1 MSQILIKYSLVTA
14 TPMSLAKGELAY
26 SQFSGNLYIGNDL
39 NIPQL
44 IGGADLV
51 AKFGTI
57 DALVSVIR
65 SELTTAQTDIQTLIN
80 SVLGM
85 GGVVERLGGLETARD
100 DHESRITDN
109 TGRINGVESAY
120 LAADAVLG
128 GRIDGVS
135 AEIANLQTQ
144 VGTGLTARV
153 DDLEASQ
160 LVQDGLI
167 ATVIAE
173 SAAATALLNGGKPTF
188 SDLTVTGKL
197 IVNGG
202 VTTIESTVVTI
213 KDPVISLGD
222 DTASFNDGMDRGVE
236 FKHFDSNAGA
246 IKTGFFG
253 MDGVDKKFRFI
264 PDAEMNS
271 GDNVYTGDTGIIVGN
286 IEGTATKLAAEFEF
300 KVSGDVVGLVNVD
313 GGSNVNMSVAVTG
326 YSDAIADGLVRRDG
340 AGGAGF
346 TSIATSQMS
355 VMGGGADFGGAALQN
370 AVIDGGEF

>member
-1 MSQILIKYSLVTA
+1 MSQILIKYSLVTE
-14 TPMSLAKGELAY
+14 TPVSLVKGELAY
-26 SQFSGNLYIGNDL
+26 SQLSGNLYIGSDSGV
-39 NIPQL
+39 PQL

-51 AKFGTI
+51 AKFGVVDGAVTQLKI
-57 DALVSVIR
+57 DVDAAEV
-65 SELTTAQTDIQTLIN
+65 EIQTLIN
-80 SVLGM
+80 SVLGA
-85 GGVVERLGGLETARD
+85 GGVVERLVSLETARD

-128 GRIDGVS
+128 VRIDGVS

-144 VGTGLTARV
+144 VGTGLTDRV
-153 DDLEASQ
+153 KTLEDSQ

-167 ATVIAE
+167 TDVIAE

-202 VTTIESTVVTI
+202 VTSIESTVVTI

-222 DTASFNDGMDRGVE
+222 ATALVNDGMDRGVE

-300 KVSGDVVGLVNVD
+300 KVSGDAIGQVNVD

-340 AGGAGF
+340 AGNAKFAIIETFGQ
-346 TSIATSQMS
+346 SIF
-355 VMGGGADFGGAALQN
+355 GGGADFKGKELVD
-370 AVIDGGEF
+370 AVINGGEF